1 MQAQPRPAY
10 APVIIKLLKGVI
22 YSNDSHWNQ
31 LQSYLTSIKDFFSS
45 IGLEVRN
52 YETDGF
58 AYLTQ
63 PDADP
68 EDKLEPLP
76 RLTTRHPLSFNMT
89 IFCTLLREELRQFN
103 ESEATGQLVIG
114 IDKIRDL
121 IQPYFPDNNNEEKFR
136 RSVNS
141 LVKQAQ
147 DLEFLRQLS
156 GQDDK
161 YEIRAILK
169 AKIDAETLT
178 NLKQKLEQYATTS
191 STTGTD

>member
-1 MQAQPRPAY
+1 METQPRPPY
-10 APVIIKLLKGVI
+10 ASVVIKLLKGVI

-31 LQSYLTSIKDFFSS
+31 LQSYINPIRKYFDT

-63 PDADP
+63 PEADP
-68 EDKLEPLP
+68 EEESESLP
-76 RLTTRHPLSFNMT
+76 RLTKRHPLSFKMT
-89 IFCTLLREELRQFN
+89 ILCVLLREELRQFN
-103 ESEATGQLVIG
+103 ASEATGQLVIG
-114 IDKIRDL
+114 IEKIRDL
-121 IQPYFPDNNNEEKFR
+121 LQLYLPESNNEEKFR
-136 RSVNS
+136 REVKS

-147 DLEFLRQLS
+147 DLGFLRQLS

-178 NLKQKLEQYATTS
+178 NIKQKLEEYATTS
-191 STTGTD
+191 STTRTK

>member
-1 MQAQPRPAY
+1 MSAQPRSPY
-10 APVIIKLLKGVI
+10 APIVIKLLKGAI
-22 YSNDSHWNQ
+22 YSNDPHWNQ
-31 LQSYLTSIKDFFSS
+31 LQSYLTPIKDFFSS
-45 IGLEVRN
+45 LGLEVRN

-63 PDADP
+63 PEADP
-68 EDKLEPLP
+68 EDELEPLP
-76 RLTTRHPLSFNMT
+76 RLTKRHPLSFKMT
-89 IFCTLLREELRQFN
+89 IFCVLLREELRQFN
-103 ESEATGQLVIG
+103 ASEATGQLVIG
-114 IDKIRDL
+114 INKIWDL
-121 IQPYFPDNNNEEKFR
+121 LQPYFPDNNNEERFR
-136 RSVNS
+136 RSVSS
-141 LVKQAQ
+141 LVRQAQ

-191 STTGTD
+191 SSTGTD